1 MRTYG
6 LLGKKLDHS
15 FSKDFFSKK
24 FKKEHIINTKYVNIQ
39 LDNLLNIH
47 QVIKDLNISGFNV
60 TLPYKQEIIPYLYKI
75 DAQAEIVG
83 SVNVVKIV
91 DNKLY
96 GFNTDIIG
104 FEKSIFPLIKYR
116 KTALILGNGGVSKSV
131 QYVFSKLNISFKV
144 VNRNTIFDYSD
155 INQEIINSSDIIVNC
170 TPIGSFPRID
180 TSPSI
185 PYENITSKH
194 LLFDLIYNPE
204 LTKFL
209 SHGLQ
214 KDAIIKNGKEMLY
227 IQAEESWTIWN
238 SDNI

>member
-1 MRTYG
+1 M
-6 LLGKKLDHS
+6 
-15 FSKDFFSKK
+15 
-24 FKKEHIINTKYVNIQ
+24 
-39 LDNLLNIH
+39 
-47 QVIKDLNISGFNV
+47 
-60 TLPYKQEIIPYLYKI
+60 
-75 DAQAEIVG
+75 
-83 SVNVVKIV
+83 
-91 DNKLY
+91 
-96 GFNTDIIG
+96 
-104 FEKSIFPLIKYR
+104 
-116 KTALILGNGGVSKSV
+116 
-131 QYVFSKLNISFKV
+131 

-214 KDAIIKNGKEMLY
+214 KDAI
-227 IQAEESWTIWN
+227 
-238 SDNI
+238 